1 MPSLE
6 QLETKWKALA
16 SEIAASVQENLED
29 DLFHVVTDL
38 VRESLARLQV
48 GVQELRKSSHV
59 LFVTGHTCYASYEI
73 TLAGWLCFPSE
84 LEMILFIKFVWLDL
98 IKRELLSPNDSYHET
113 LALLEEAI
121 EISIRAKRI
130 PNDTIKEMIWVGLA
144 GIADGGWLGNHFNV
158 DDSFSV
164 SEELA
169 GDQAWI
175 SENEPRILKL
185 IHAVDPKN
193 PVHIELL
200 ETWMASWGERG
211 KFPFINGNREA

>member
-6 QLETKWKALA
+6 QLEDKWKSLA
-16 SEIAASVQENLED
+16 SEISAAVQENLED

-200 ETWMASWGERG
+200 ETWMAGWGER
-211 KFPFINGNREA
+211 

>member
-1 MPSLE
+1 MPSLDH
-6 QLETKWKALA
+6 LETKWKALA

-59 LFVTGHTCYASYEI
+59 LFVTGHTCYASYE
-73 TLAGWLCFPSE
+73 TSLAGWLCFPSE

-121 EISIRAKRI
+121 EISIRARKI

>member
-1 MPSLE
+1 MPSLDH
-6 QLETKWKALA
+6 LETKWQALA
-16 SEIAASVQENLED
+16 SEISAAVQENLED

-59 LFVTGHTCYASYEI
+59 LFVIGHTCYASYEI

-84 LEMILFIKFVWLDL
+84 LEMVLFIKFVWLDL

-121 EISIRAKRI
+121 EISIRARKI

-144 GIADGGWLGNHFNV
+144 GMADGGWLGNHFDV
-158 DDSFSV
+158 DDSFLV
-164 SEELA
+164 SQELL
-169 GDQAWI
+169 GDQGWI
-175 SENEPRILKL
+175 SANEPRILKL

-200 ETWMASWGERG
+200 ETWLAGWGERD
-211 KFPFINGNREA
+211 

>member
-1 MPSLE
+1 MPSLDH
-6 QLETKWKALA
+6 LETKWKALA

>member
-144 GIADGGWLGNHFNV
+144 GIADGGWLGNHFDV

>member
-121 EISIRAKRI
+121 EISIRARRI

-144 GIADGGWLGNHFNV
+144 GMADGGWLGNHFDV
-158 DDSFSV
+158 DDSFAV
-164 SEELA
+164 SDELA
-169 GDQAWI
+169 GDQNWI
-175 SENEPRILKL
+175 SENEPRLLKL
-185 IHAVDPKN
+185 IHTVDANN
-193 PVHIELL
+193 PLHLELL
-200 ETWMASWGERG
+200 ETWLAGWGERQ
-211 KFPFINGNREA
+211 